1 MFIFI
6 GNDQVIE
13 TESVIT
19 ILDYQLLKTSSKFQN
34 IIKDKTA
41 KRLILGLEADAK
53 SVIFTDNYLYYSPFS
68 TQTLKK
74 REDFLAPIDQLEN
87 Y

>member
-13 TESVIT
+13 SKRIIT
-19 ILDYQLLKTSSKFQN
+19 ILDYQLLKSTSKLKN
-34 IIKDKTA
+34 IIKS
-41 KRLILGLEADAK
+41 KRQEKKVLGDNTDAK
-53 SVIFTDNYLYYSPFS
+53 SIIITDDYLYYSPYS
-68 TQTLKK
+68 TITLKK
-74 REDFLAPIDQLEN
+74 REVFFSQIDQLEN